1 MTRLPALLLLASAS
15 AAFAQVPL
23 PPGKDGYAYPPG
35 GKAGTTV
42 AVILGG
48 TDWTPDTQIFVH
60 DPRVKLSVTS
70 KPGPV
75 LMPEPPHWFG
85 IQSYANDPRL
95 PREVIARFEIPKD
108 MPPGPIHWSAA
119 NANGGGPGGVFVV
132 GTGAEVMEDENRHE
146 PQELP
151 APPVTVNGRLR
162 RIEEVDRYRFKAAK
176 AGPITCELMARQLG
190 GDFHAVIEVR
200 DEAGKLVADIADTE
214 GRDPVLTF
222 AAEKDRTYTVSVRD
236 IDHRGYRNF
245 TYRLTL
251 RPGPRVV
258 TAVPPAGRRGQTRK
272 VEFVGVGIATGQGKL
287 ETVTKDV
294 VFPNDPARDSFGYTL
309 ETPFGTAQPFHLLL
323 DDVTDGAFTLP
334 GATTERITKRG
345 ERVTHPFAG
354 KKGEA
359 WEFAVQDRRIGSPL
373 DIALSVVGSDGK
385 SVTGKDD
392 VTGHADARLAFTVPA
407 DGQYKLIAADTSG
420 CEPGL
425 DSVYRLVASRPRPGF
440 QLRTTGFL
448 NVPVGGKAA
457 LTITIVREGGFKEPI
472 KLAVS
477 GLPDG
482 VTAPKELTIPP
493 TGDTFPVPLECAKD
507 APATATLVTITGTA
521 KVGDATVTK
530 PVLGDLKTDLAPR
543 TPDANRVPQ
552 LLVATT
558 LKAPFKVK
566 AAEADGGRRIPRGST
581 HLAPIL
587 IDRTDGLAGEIVLD
601 MSAAQQRHRQGILG
615 PALAV
620 PPGVKAIDYPVFL
633 PEWLETTRTS
643 RIGLNALALVP
654 DAKGTPRWV
663 QAAMEGQITMSIE
676 GALLKVTHDA
686 GELAVEAGQPFDL
699 PLRLARSPKFA
710 DAVAVELVVPDEL
723 KGLVSAKPLTIPSD
737 KPAALLAVETKAD
750 KRLTGTWHLTVRATG
765 KFHGHPV
772 VSETVVEVEV
782 IPKR

>member
-1 MTRLPALLLLASAS
+1 MRVLALLLLASAP
-15 AAFAQVPL
+15 AAFAQAPL

-35 GKAGTTV
+35 GTAGSTV
-42 AVILGG
+42 EVILGG
-48 TDWTPDTQIFVH
+48 TDWTPDTQFFVH
-60 DPRVKLSVTS
+60 DPRVKLAVAS

-95 PREVIARFEIPKD
+95 PREVVARFEIPKD
-108 MPPGPIHWSAA
+108 FPPGPIHWSAA

-132 GTGAEVMEDENRHE
+132 GTGTEVLEDENRRE

-151 APPVTVNGRLR
+151 ALPVTVNGRLR
-162 RIEEVDRYRFKAAK
+162 RIEEVDHYRFKAAK

-190 GDFHAVIEVR
+190 GDFHAVVEVR
-200 DEAGKLVADIADTE
+200 DDAGKFVTDIADTE

-222 AAEKDRTYTVSVRD
+222 AAVKDRTYTVSVRD

-245 TYRLTL
+245 TYRLAL
-251 RPGPRVV
+251 REGAASP
-258 TAVPPAGRRGQTRK
+258 TPPAPKSDT
-272 VEFVGVGIATGQGKL
+272 AT
-287 ETVTKDV
+287 
-294 VFPNDPARDSFGYTL
+294 
-309 ETPFGTAQPFHLLL
+309 
-323 DDVTDGAFTLP
+323 
-334 GATTERITKRG
+334 
-345 ERVTHPFAG
+345 
-354 KKGEA
+354 
-359 WEFAVQDRRIGSPL
+359 
-373 DIALSVVGSDGK
+373 
-385 SVTGKDD
+385 
-392 VTGHADARLAFTVPA
+392 
-407 DGQYKLIAADTSG
+407 
-420 CEPGL
+420 
-425 DSVYRLVASRPRPGF
+425 RPGF
-440 QLRTTGFL
+440 QLRTAGFP

-457 LTITIVREGGFKEPI
+457 LTITVVREGGFKEPI

-482 VTAPKELTIPP
+482 VTAPKELTVPP
-493 TGDTFPVPLECAKD
+493 TGDTFALNLECAKD
-507 APATATLVTITGTA
+507 APATAALVAITGTA

-530 PVLGDLKTDLAPR
+530 PVLGELKTDLAPR
-543 TPDANRVPQ
+543 TPEANRSPL

-587 IDRTDGLAGEIVLD
+587 IDRTDGFAGEIVLD
-601 MSAAQQRHRQGILG
+601 MSAAQQRHRQGIRG

-710 DAVAVELVVPDEL
+710 DAVAVELLVPDVL
-723 KGLVSAKPLTIPSD
+723 KGLVSAKPLTLPPD
-737 KPAALLAVETKAD
+737 KSAARLAVETKAD
-750 KRLTGTWHLTVRATG
+750 KRLVGTWRLTVRATG
-765 KFHGHPV
+765 KFHGHAV
-772 VSETVVEVEV
+772 VSETTVEVEV
-782 IPKR
+782 TPTR